1 MNKNQQEYLKNETIK
16 RKEEFMT
23 RRTKII
29 CTLGPSTDN
38 EAVMRALIEEG
49 MNVARFNFSHGPHDE
64 QMGRLKMLRK
74 LRKELGKY
82 VAALLDTKGP
92 EIRLV
97 EFEKGKT
104 ELKTG
109 QTFTLTTD
117 DILGTDERVS
127 ITYKNLAD
135 DVKLGD
141 HILIDD
147 GLVGLEVVEIKP
159 VAKPVNT
166 KVNARDIV
174 CKVLNDGVISNKKGV
189 NVPNVDLTMPFIS
202 EKDYGDICFAVENDY
217 DFIAASFVRTAEDV
231 MEIRKILAE
240 KGGEDIKIISKI
252 ENMQGVRNIDDIIRV
267 SDGIMVARGD
277 MGVEIPLED
286 VPVMQK
292 MIIKKACEAGKIVIT
307 ATQML
312 DSMMKHPRPTRAES
326 TDVANA
332 IYDGTSAIMLSG
344 ETAAGMYPI
353 EAVKTM
359 VRIATRTEQ
368 DINYLQRF
376 RQRRTMCNPDVTNAI
391 SHATCTMAGDL
402 SAAAIVTVTK
412 SGRTARMISK
422 YRPNCTI
429 IGECLT
435 EKVCRQLNLEWGVEP
450 VLITEE
456 QDASQLFEKAV
467 DVAEMAGFVSKGELV
482 VLTGGVPLGVSG
494 TTNLIKV
501 QVAGHI
507 LVTGKGL
514 NGKKISG
521 NLCVCHSNED
531 LKSFK
536 DGDIIVAADTT
547 NEMMAQMRQ
556 ASALIVE
563 AEGANCHAAIAGLS
577 LDIPV
582 LIAAKNALNV
592 LKTSAYVEVDCE
604 SGVVSAN

>member
-1 MNKNQQEYLKNETIK
+1 
-16 RKEEFMT
+16 MT

-135 DVKLGD
+135 DVKPGD

-189 NVPNVDLTMPFIS
+189 NVHLTMPFIS

-292 MIIKKACEAGKIVIT
+292 MIIKKVCEAGKIVIT

-359 VRIATRTEQ
+359 VRIATRTEH

-450 VLITEE
+450 ILITEE

>member
-1 MNKNQQEYLKNETIK
+1 MNKNQQEHLKNETIK

-135 DVKLGD
+135 DVKSGD

-292 MIIKKACEAGKIVIT
+292 MIIKKVCEAGKIVIT

-359 VRIATRTEQ
+359 VRIATRTEH

-422 YRPNCTI
+422 YRPDCTI

-450 VLITEE
+450 ILITEE

-467 DVAEMAGFVSKGELV
+467 DVAETAGFVSKGELV

-563 AEGANCHAAIAGLS
+563 AESANCHAAIAGLS

-582 LIAAKNALNV
+582 LIAAKNALDV

>member
-1 MNKNQQEYLKNETIK
+1 MNKNQQEHLKNETIK

-217 DFIAASFVRTAEDV
+217 DFIAASFVRSAEDV

-292 MIIKKACEAGKIVIT
+292 MIIKKVCEAGKIVIT

-582 LIAAKNALNV
+582 LIAAKNALDV

>member
-467 DVAEMAGFVSKGELV
+467 DVAEAAGFVSKGELV

-507 LVTGKGL
+507 LVAGKGL

-582 LIAAKNALNV
+582 LIAAKNALDV